1 MNAFFNFFPKRVSL
15 SANKMR
21 SPGKSPALALGP
33 FGITFETVNESTDV
47 QRIYPFVAR
56 SDVSMGNSF
65 EFNISVLEIVTAFFR
80 SDDAIHEFGSFLRT
94 SVKQLL
100 GDTVSFVVTNVC

>member
-1 MNAFFNFFPKRVSL
+1 
-15 SANKMR
+15 
-21 SPGKSPALALGP
+21 
-33 FGITFETVNESTDV
+33 
-47 QRIYPFVAR
+47 
-56 SDVSMGNSF
+56 MGNSF

-80 SDDAIHEFGSFLRT
+80 SDDAVHEFGSFLRT